1 MSTNP
6 DDLPQLLRYYPFP
19 IPDPG
24 PPWLRQLLD
33 KDLLLKLAV
42 VHLQLEKEVLTS
54 RAKAIDS
61 QIQLLARKTG

>member
-6 DDLPQLLRYYPFP
+6 DDLPQLLRYFPFP

-33 KDLLLKLAV
+33 KDILFKVAI
-42 VHLQLEKEVLTS
+42 VHLQLEKDVLTA
-54 RAKAIDS
+54 RAQAIDKQL
-61 QIQLLARKTG
+61 QILSRKAG

>member
-33 KDLLLKLAV
+33 KDMLFKSAI
-42 VHLQLEKEVLTS
+42 VHLQLEKDVLTARS
-54 RAKAIDS
+54 KAIDAQL
-61 QIQLLARKTG
+61 QILSRKG